1 MADSLFFFWEIR
13 MFVFEDDNGNRTGA
27 VTLGKDEVDR
37 IIDRAKWLAMNEWK
51 AAWASAN
58 NHMHGVEF
66 HVRRAQTAF
75 SDIEIMLGR
84 EPSPPLEF

>member
-1 MADSLFFFWEIR
+1 
-13 MFVFEDDNGNRTGA
+13 MFIHEGDKGVAEA
-27 VTLGKDEVDR
+27 ITLTPQEVDR
-37 IIDRAKWLAMNEWK
+37 IIRTAKFLAMNEWK

-58 NHMHGVEF
+58 NRMHGVDF